1 MPKHKQTPFSFRRK
15 DDSCIYTIHM
25 PLPSRP
31 LVLRQHKETFG
42 FLSVHSDPQEVRS
55 VAQEEPPVLVAEI
68 SSKQI

>member
-1 MPKHKQTPFSFRRK
+1 MPKHEQMPFSFRKK
-15 DDSCIYTIHM
+15 DDSYIHRICM
-25 PLPSRP
+25 PLPNRP

-42 FLSVHSDPQEVRS
+42 FLSVHSDPQQVRS